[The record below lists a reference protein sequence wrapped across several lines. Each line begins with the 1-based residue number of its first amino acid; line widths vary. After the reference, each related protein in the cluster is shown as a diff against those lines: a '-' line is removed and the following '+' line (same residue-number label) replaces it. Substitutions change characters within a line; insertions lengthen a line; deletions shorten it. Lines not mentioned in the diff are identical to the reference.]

1 MIELHSL
8 HPSAAR
14 HSPKRVGR
22 GNASGK
28 GTTAGRGTKGQR
40 SRTGGRNSLIKRS
53 YKALLMRTPKLR
65 GFRSRRIKTVAVTL
79 ADIQA
84 YYHDGQTIN
93 PANLHQ
99 AGLIKHRHAQVK
111 VIGHGPINKKITVQV
126 HKFSA
131 AAKAAIIKAGGQ
143 AQEYGQPPSND
154 SAKTT
159 SSHVE

>member
-1 MIELHSL
+1 MISLHSL
-8 HPSAAR
+8 RPSAAR

-40 SRTGGRNSLIKRS
+40 SRTGGRNSLIQRS
-53 YKALLMRTPKLR
+53 YKTLLMRTPKLR

-84 YYHDGQTIN
+84 HYADGQTIN
-93 PANLHQ
+93 PTNLHQ
-99 AGLIKHRHAQVK
+99 AGLIGQRQAHVK

-143 AQEYGQPPSND
+143 AQEFGQQSNND
-154 SAKTT
+154 PVNTT
-159 SSHVE
+159 S